1 MRFFFASSRTATT
14 YLTACYKIIVRTIHL
29 NGVFFCKHINRRIF
43 MFSRN
48 NNQSSSVFSDMMKKQ
63 KRYEALVKAL
73 HADIFRYAMWLIKD
87 KAVAEDV
94 VQETFLRAWKSLDS
108 LKDEGA
114 AKSWL
119 ITILRRE
126 NARRFERKQFD
137 LVDIDDVSV
146 ADPVNF
152 GDVVLEHRELRRII
166 GNLSEEYRE
175 PLMMQILM
183 GFSGDEIAEQLNLNK
198 NTVMTRLFRARNQ
211 IKEALLGDQTKG
223 EQVNG

>member
-1 MRFFFASSRTATT
+1 
-14 YLTACYKIIVRTIHL
+14 
-29 NGVFFCKHINRRIF
+29 
-43 MFSRN
+43 
-48 NNQSSSVFSDMMKKQ
+48 MMKKQ

-87 KAVAEDV
+87 KAIAEDV

-137 LVDIDDVSV
+137 LVDIDDVSAV
-146 ADPVNF
+146 MKLPS
-152 GDVVLEHRELRRII
+152 
-166 GNLSEEYRE
+166 NL
-175 PLMMQILM
+175 I
-183 GFSGDEIAEQLNLNK
+183 
-198 NTVMTRLFRARNQ
+198 
-211 IKEALLGDQTKG
+211 
-223 EQVNG
+223 

>member
-1 MRFFFASSRTATT
+1 MST
-14 YLTACYKIIVRTIHL
+14 YHLGLSYELLKKEKII
-29 NGVFFCKHINRRIF
+29 
-43 MFSRN
+43 MFSGKKK
-48 NNQSSSVFSDMMKKQ
+48 STPSVSSDMMKKQ

-73 HADIFRYAMWLIKD
+73 HADVYRYALWLIKD
-87 KAVAEDV
+87 KAIAEDV

-108 LKDEGA
+108 LKDEAA

-146 ADPVNF
+146 ADPNDINNVA
-152 GDVVLEHRELRRII
+152 LEHRELRNIMS
-166 GNLSEEYRE
+166 GLSEEYRE
-175 PLMMQILM
+175 PLMLQVIM
-183 GFSGDEIAEQLNLNK
+183 GFTGDEIAQQLGLNK

-211 IKEALLGDQTKG
+211 IKDALKG
-223 EQVNG
+223 NEDIGATVNG

>member
-1 MRFFFASSRTATT
+1 
-14 YLTACYKIIVRTIHL
+14 
-29 NGVFFCKHINRRIF
+29 

-48 NNQSSSVFSDMMKKQ
+48 KKQVSSVSTDMMNKQ

-73 HADIFRYAMWLIKD
+73 HADIFRYAMWLIRD
-87 KAVAEDV
+87 KAIAEDV

-108 LKDEGA
+108 LKDEAA

-137 LVDIDDVSV
+137 LVDIDDVSI
-146 ADPVNF
+146 ADPNDM
-152 GDVVLEHRELRRII
+152 GDVALEHRELRMIMS
-166 GNLSEEYRE
+166 NLSEEYRE
-175 PLMMQILM
+175 PLMLQILM
-183 GFSGDEIAEQLNLNK
+183 GFSGEEIAEQLNLNK

-211 IKEALLGDQTKG
+211 IKEALLGDQSKG
-223 EQVNG
+223 EQING